1 MKEAESRKKL
11 YAEAKAKNIDYE
23 KMLER
28 EKWRQSNIIEQ
39 KSTQATIKDL
49 EKQRS
54 VLKDAEAVDE
64 KKYEDLVNGKAQIIR
79 DKLTREQIKKL
90 Q

>member
-1 MKEAESRKKL
+1 
-11 YAEAKAKNIDYE
+11 
-23 KMLER
+23 
-28 EKWRQSNIIEQ
+28 
-39 KSTQATIKDL
+39 L